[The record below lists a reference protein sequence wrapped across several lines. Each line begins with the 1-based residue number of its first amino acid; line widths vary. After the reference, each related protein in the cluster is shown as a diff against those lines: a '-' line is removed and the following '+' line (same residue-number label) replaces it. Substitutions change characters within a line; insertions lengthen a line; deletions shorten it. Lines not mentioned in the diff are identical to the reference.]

1 MQRWITFMTIIFI
14 HIYNDETI
22 HLLNYYLLLIDSKIE
37 HNTNHNNNNNNNNN
51 NIEFIHQIK
60 NIFVL
65 YLIFLTFLKDQ
76 NDIQKLKCEIK
87 DINKLWQNDKNK
99 YIYEKMKNNSDNNKD
114 DDNNNKQQLNEK
126 EKQIRLKQFGI
137 DEDLL
142 LQSSSEYLFYTYEEQ
157 NKLKQIKRKWNAMK
171 NNAFII
177 TYNIKCQ

>member
-65 YLIFLTFLKDQ
+65 YLIFLTF
-76 NDIQKLKCEIK
+76 
-87 DINKLWQNDKNK
+87 
-99 YIYEKMKNNSDNNKD
+99 
-114 DDNNNKQQLNEK
+114 
-126 EKQIRLKQFGI
+126 
-137 DEDLL
+137 
-142 LQSSSEYLFYTYEEQ
+142 
-157 NKLKQIKRKWNAMK
+157 
-171 NNAFII
+171 
-177 TYNIKCQ
+177 